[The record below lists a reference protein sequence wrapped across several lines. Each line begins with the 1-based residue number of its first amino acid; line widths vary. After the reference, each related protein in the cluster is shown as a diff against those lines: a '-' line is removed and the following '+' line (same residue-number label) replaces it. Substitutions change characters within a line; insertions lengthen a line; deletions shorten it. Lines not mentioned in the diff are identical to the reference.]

1 MSGDVLEA
9 LAEARRQGRSVVMAT
24 TVRTEGDP
32 PSAPGNRALFGP
44 DGALLAG
51 TIGCNGLDRRGGADG
66 HELLAAGDRSS
77 IRRYTSFEGEPGE
90 GAVEVFLEAFGAR
103 PRLVVGSAGP
113 VADALAAIGEVV
125 GMAVRAEAPGSAG
138 FAAAV
143 EGLGPKDAVVFTDH
157 DDPDL
162 LPSLTAVLAGEAG
175 YVGVMGSRRHTPG
188 FVAKLRDP
196 RDRAL
201 DPRGG
206 HGRHPRPS
214 RLEPQHRRHPGRA
227 LRAAAGAH
235 RKRPRVSPRTS
246 VDRGVP
252 RGPSPQNGDFPTR
265 PREAGHTAM
274 QGRIAQAV
282 GARPPDG
289 TVAPGPAPPRPT
301 CRPPARTD
309 FVPVQRTLP
318 DWPLCS
324 QSLFRPFCRM
334 VWVTGRRSASRNDRS
349 ISAPGTV
356 SQVGDRRGRQAGAS
370 G

>member
-188 FVAKLRDP
+188 FVAKLRDSGLDLSRLRSP
-196 RDRAL
+196 TGLDLGARVPPEIAL
-201 DPRGG
+201 SILAEVMAVT
-206 HGRHPRPS
+206 HGRPASSLSIIATP
-214 RLEPQHRRHPGRA
+214 
-227 LRAAAGAH
+227 AA
-235 RKRPRVSPRTS
+235 P
-246 VDRGVP
+246 
-252 RGPSPQNGDFPTR
+252 
-265 PREAGHTAM
+265 
-274 QGRIAQAV
+274 
-282 GARPPDG
+282 
-289 TVAPGPAPPRPT
+289 
-301 CRPPARTD
+301 
-309 FVPVQRTLP
+309 
-318 DWPLCS
+318 
-324 QSLFRPFCRM
+324 
-334 VWVTGRRSASRNDRS
+334 
-349 ISAPGTV
+349 
-356 SQVGDRRGRQAGAS
+356 
-370 G
+370 